1 MECSAPLHV
10 VSIGI
15 ASDILESVKSFR
27 DLLEH
32 HIQTRYDGSAAA
44 MSRATGFTTTTISAW
59 RRGKVT
65 LPQIETRR
73 QLANELG
80 VSHLELLVALG
91 ELADH
96 EVKLP
101 DDPRSEAVRH
111 LSPVIDRYTW
121 QQGDIDRIA
130 RVIQSLGEMR
140 EGTFDVPDV
149 EG

>member
-1 MECSAPLHV
+1 MM
-10 VSIGI
+10 SIVI
-15 ASDILESVKSFR
+15 ASDNLEGMKSFR
-27 DLLEH
+27 SLLEH
-32 HIQTRYDGSAAA
+32 HIETRYEGSAAA

-80 VSHLELLVALG
+80 ISHLELLVALG

-101 DDPRSEAVRH
+101 DDPRSSAVRR
-111 LSPVIDRYTW
+111 LAPVIDRYDW
-121 QQGDIDRIA
+121 SDDALEQLS
-130 RVIQSLGEMR
+130 RVIDSVGKMHA
-140 EGTFDVPDV
+140 GTFDVPHV
-149 EG
+149 EE